1 MNSKKLNNLTSLFLI
16 FFIFLNIL
24 IYFKFLPLFIWRI
37 NNIIVFFGGIY
48 ILNKYNKIIDF
59 NLILIILSVMFAFS
73 EFIILFKFIN

>member
-59 NLILIILSVMFAFS
+59 NLISIILSVMFAFS
-73 EFIILFKFIN
+73 EFIILF